1 MAIETP
7 EYRLIL
13 REGKFELRKYDSFLI
28 AKTTVEND
36 YKEATVTGFRR
47 IANYI
52 FGGNSEGMSI
62 AMTAPVITNGS
73 CIDSTLIDSTSSCL
87 TVYEPVCGCDGLTYS
102 NPCTA
107 TNYGGVSAFSKGA
120 CSK

>member
-7 EYRLIL
+7 EYRLISS
-13 REGKFELRKYDSFLI
+13 EGKFEVRDYDSFLI

-52 FGGNSEGMSI
+52 FGGNKSQLSI
-62 AMTAPVITNGS
+62 NMTAPVIANVPYKEG
-73 CIDSTLIDSTSSCL
+73 IYDIIFVMQKDHTLSSL
-87 TVYEPVCGCDGLTYS
+87 PQPNNDQVKIENHNFGKAAV
-102 NPCTA
+102 
-107 TNYGGVSAFSKGA
+107 V
-120 CSK
+120 